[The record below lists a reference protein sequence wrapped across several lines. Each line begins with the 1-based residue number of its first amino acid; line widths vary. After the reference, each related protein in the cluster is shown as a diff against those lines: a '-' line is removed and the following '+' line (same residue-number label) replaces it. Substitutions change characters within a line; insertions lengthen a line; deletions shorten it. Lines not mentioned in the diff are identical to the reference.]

1 MLGNTF
7 LIFALLFFVATV
19 VSGSTAAIA
28 MGTPLAFFAIPGG
41 APLMVYL
48 MCVAHAAS
56 QISPTHVCLVVASDY
71 FHVTLGDLVKKTLPV
86 SIAFILFMTIYYNVL
101 SLIL

>member
-1 MLGNTF
+1 
-7 LIFALLFFVATV
+7 
-19 VSGSTAAIA
+19 
-28 MGTPLAFFAIPGG
+28 
-41 APLMVYL
+41 MVYL

-71 FHVTLGDLVKKTLPV
+71 FNVTLGDLVKKTLPA
-86 SIAFILFMTIYYNVL
+86 SITFILFMTIYYNVL

>member
-1 MLGNTF
+1 
-7 LIFALLFFVATV
+7 
-19 VSGSTAAIA
+19 
-28 MGTPLAFFAIPGG
+28 MG
-41 APLMVYL
+41 YL

-71 FHVTLGDLVKKTLPV
+71 FHVTLGDLVKKTLPA
-86 SIAFILFMTIYYNVL
+86 SITFILFMTIYYNVL